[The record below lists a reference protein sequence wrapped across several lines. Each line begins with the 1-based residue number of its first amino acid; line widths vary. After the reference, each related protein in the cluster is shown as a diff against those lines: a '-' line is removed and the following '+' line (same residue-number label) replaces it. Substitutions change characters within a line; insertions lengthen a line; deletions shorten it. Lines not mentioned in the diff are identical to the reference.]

1 MSLTF
6 LDDVDVRLIRNA
18 GGDESVV
25 QAARVSVEGANEI
38 PAEVLYAGGDKLI
51 NYLMRKKHGSPF
63 EHNMMTFY
71 VKGPIFVFREFQRH
85 RVGWGYNEM
94 SGRYT
99 ELPGE
104 FYIPA
109 ATRKLRN
116 VGSSANPKFEAGT
129 PEQVHGL
136 GYALETSYTT
146 AWEVYQ
152 LLLQNGI
159 AKEVARLVLPV
170 GIMSQM
176 YATCNARS
184 LMNFLALRTSN
195 ENAQFPSNPQ
205 HEIEMVARKME
216 AEFARLFPITH
227 EAFDKLGRVA
237 P

>member
-1 MSLTF
+1 MITL
-6 LDDVDVRLIRNA
+6 LDDVTVSLIRSA

-25 QAARVSVEGANEI
+25 QAARVSVEGANEV
-38 PAEVLYAGGDKLI
+38 PAEVLYADGDKLI

-71 VKGPIFVFREFQRH
+71 VKAPIFVFREFHRH
-85 RVGWGYNEM
+85 RVGFSYNEM

-99 ELPGE
+99 VLPGE
-104 FYIPA
+104 FYVPKPE
-109 ATRKLRN
+109 RKLIN
-116 VGSSANPKFEAGT
+116 VGTSANPKFESGT
-129 PEQVHGL
+129 EREVSL
-136 GYALETSYTT
+136 VAAALDYSYGE
-146 AWEVYQ
+146 AWEQYQ
-152 LLLQNGI
+152 YLLENGI
-159 AKEVARLVLPV
+159 ANEVARLVLPV

-176 YATCNARS
+176 YVTCNARS

-205 HEIEMVARKME
+205 HEIEMVAQKME
-216 AEFARLFPITH
+216 AEFSKLFPITY